1 MRTHGTAV
9 ALAAAGLLALTG
21 CSDALTSEPTPDA
34 KPVSPPSAAAT
45 TVAATPAPA
54 PVSSKPAAPATTP
67 PAAPAPAPAEA
78 AVPNGVGQVLQTAQD
93 NAQAAG
99 FFFLGST
106 DALGQSR
113 MQVLDRNWK
122 VCSQAPA
129 AGTKAA
135 TSTKIVFDTVKLEE
149 TCP

>member
-1 MRTHGTAV
+1 MRTHRTAL

-21 CSDALTSEPTPDA
+21 CSGALTSEPTPDE
-34 KPVSPPSAAAT
+34 PVSSASAAPT
-45 TVAATPAPA
+45 TAASPAPAPA

-67 PAAPAPAPAEA
+67 PAAPAPAPARA

-99 FFFLGST
+99 FFLLGST
-106 DALGQSR
+106 DAQGQSR

-122 VCSQAPA
+122 VCSQTPA
-129 AGTKAA
+129 AGTQAA
-135 TSTKIVFDTVKLEE
+135 TSTKIVFHTVKLEE